1 MTRHLADLGTTS
13 RYHEAGFGLV
23 EQFYDAMDKRVR
35 LIRLS
40 AAGKRI
46 VGVMVGAA
54 G

>member
-1 MTRHLADLGTTS
+1 MA
-13 RYHEAGFGLV
+13 
-23 EQFYDAMDKRVR
+23 KRVR

-46 VGVMVGAA
+46 VGVMVRAA